1 MIRRAVRRAV
11 LRIAGSAALLLVAG
25 AGPAAAQ
32 DAWVSPKTRPTA
44 LNLGDRSFEPA
55 GNLRL
60 FGSVRVHPALRE
72 TLLVDDNIFLEAH
85 DPEADLISSSTA
97 ALRLDLL
104 PGDWEATAGG
114 RFRWVNYAANPDQ
127 SHPEAVSETR
137 IAFTGRTLRFEVADT
152 FEWLED
158 PLNLVS
164 ADRMERIVNT
174 ASLQVGLEGRAFGG
188 ELRIADRLYDF
199 REPFGTL
206 DHREDT
212 GTCTLRAILGADRA
226 LFVAYTGGLVDF
238 ARDARNDYQT
248 HEVVGGVRG
257 RVGAKAEVE
266 AAMGWLWQI
275 VDASTLNPD
284 DDAFDGAVG
293 RLSVLWTATPRLTI
307 RVRYTRA
314 LQFAQVGNFQ
324 VVDRG
329 EASGEWRP
337 HERIATRVYGLYE
350 HTDPQAL
357 DVLDF
362 VAAGCNVDWDVQP
375 WFAVGL
381 GAEYRARW
389 TQIEDAA
396 YRNLRAW
403 VHATVYL

>member
-1 MIRRAVRRAV
+1 MTPGVRRTLVRGCLAC
-11 LRIAGSAALLLVAG
+11 LLGAAAG
-25 AGPAAAQ
+25 GPVAAQ

-60 FGSVRVHPALRE
+60 FGALRVHPALRE
-72 TLLVDDNIFLEAH
+72 TLLFDDNIFLEPH

-97 ALRLDLL
+97 ALRLDFL

-114 RFRWVNYAANPDQ
+114 RLRWVNYAGNPSQ
-127 SHPEAVSETR
+127 SHPEAVTETR
-137 IAFTGRTLRFEVADT
+137 IAFTGRTMRFEVSDT

-158 PLNLVS
+158 PLNLVTAS
-164 ADRMERIVNT
+164 RMERIVNT
-174 ASLQVGLEGRAFGG
+174 VAGQIGADWRSFGG
-188 ELRIADRLYDF
+188 EIRVADRLYDF
-199 REPFGTL
+199 REPFGSL

-212 GTCTLRAILGADRA
+212 GTVTLRAILGPERA
-226 LFVAYTGGLVDF
+226 LFVSYTGGLVDF
-238 ARDARNDYQT
+238 ARDFRNDFQT

-257 RVGAKAEVE
+257 RIGAKAEAE
-266 AAMGWLWQI
+266 AAIGWLWQI

-293 RLSVLWTATPRLTI
+293 RMHVLWTATPRLTF
-307 RVRYTRA
+307 RLRYTRT

-329 EASGEWRP
+329 EASVEWRP
-337 HERIATRVYGLYE
+337 HDRIATRAYGLYE
-350 HTDPQAL
+350 HTDPEAL
-357 DVLDF
+357 KTLDF
-362 VAAGCNVDWDVQP
+362 LAGGLNVDWDVQP
-375 WFAVGL
+375 WFAVGV

-389 TQIEDAA
+389 TQIPDAA
-396 YRNLRAW
+396 YRNVRVW